1 MHCFAEII
9 WHGFDINMKR
19 QNNNCVS
26 VMGPDGH
33 QITSRR

>member
-1 MHCFAEII
+1 
-9 WHGFDINMKR
+9 MKR